1 MMIYARE
8 AAELLGVSP
17 ARVAQL
23 TSEVTFPEG
32 RREGLYV
39 LYDRDEVIQWAIQ
52 CGRIHAAEDGYE
64 DPWWGQTH
72 DLQVA
77 GVLRNRQGHLVH
89 IYADGDDRVPLVTI
103 IRERLGTYAKSIKEE
118 AVEYAQRAHIDIS
131 NIDISNI
138 DYVACV
144 EDTGDRAKITV
155 VRTSDGLVFP
165 VSPKKF
171 RRATS
176 QPVVVEDAGLDADLV
191 KLSHLTGKTWALH
204 PGWDGNIDV
213 LMDAAGLT
221 EIERKTVLHQ
231 GSRCGSG
238 DRYSPRAGENLAKDP
253 DVKVVST
260 FHPYTRRGDTP
271 MHKIRRGIS
280 QFASREISPQTLEIA
295 KFMVSNLAYEDR
307 LSPDQDLGLSAYL
320 VYQCEEVSNHI
331 QWTWEPSEP
340 RVGHLLAG
348 ADWLVGRDLRRVK
361 SFWVR
366 NNGEGGYAVLYGGEG
381 QTPSASLVLPKD
393 IRVDERFALIPEPVE
408 TNPENVVFL
417 LGQNGAIKAVRS

>member
-8 AAELLGVSP
+8 AAQILGVSP

-39 LYDRDEVIQWAIQ
+39 LYDRDEVIRWAIQ

-64 DPWWGQTH
+64 DPWWGQGH

-77 GVLRNRQGHLVH
+77 GILRNRQGHLVH

-103 IRERLGTYAKSIKEE
+103 IRERLGTYAESIKEE
-118 AVEYAQRAHIDIS
+118 AVEYAQRAHIDV
-131 NIDISNI
+131 SNI

-191 KLSHLTGKTWALH
+191 KLSHLTGKTWTLH

-221 EIERKTVLHQ
+221 EVERKTVLHQ

-260 FHPYTRRGDTP
+260 FYPYTRKGDTP
-271 MHKIRRGIS
+271 MHEIRRGIS
-280 QFASREISPQTLEIA
+280 QLASREINPQTLEIA
-295 KFMVSNLAYEDR
+295 KFMVSNVAYEDR
-307 LSPDQDLGLSAYL
+307 LSPDQDLGLAAYL
-320 VYQCEEVSNHI
+320 VYKCEEISNHI

-348 ADWLVGRDLRRVK
+348 ADWLVGRDLRKVQG
-361 SFWVR
+361 FWVL
-366 NNGEGGYAVLYGGEG
+366 NGGEGGYAVLYGHEGEA
-381 QTPSASLVLPKD
+381 PSVSLVLPKD
-393 IRVDERFALIPEPVE
+393 VQVDERFSVVPALAD
-408 TNPENVVFL
+408 TNPEGTMFL
-417 LGQNGAIKAVRS
+417 LGLGGIIKAVRS